1 MRPLPA
7 TVVVLSA
14 AILWVAG
21 CGSTT
26 SSSSTPV
33 PTFDPSVRAAAAQAY
48 AAAAARANSA
58 KATLQ
63 AGPCVKS
70 DNGSLTACSSGL
82 ATAEQTFADDL
93 AKITFPPDAR
103 GDADSLMAISRR
115 VIGEERSFAASAN
128 PQADSTDFS
137 AIEADDKLLAAAV
150 AALRRDLGLTP
161 PPSLGGSPT
170 P

>member
-1 MRPLPA
+1 MRTVPA
-7 TVVVLSA
+7 AAVLLSA
-14 AILWVAG
+14 SLVWLAG

-26 SSSSTPV
+26 SSSPTPV
-33 PTFDPSVRAAAAQAY
+33 PTLDPAIRTAAAQAY
-48 AAAAARANSA
+48 ASAAARANSA
-58 KATLQ
+58 KAALQ
-63 AGPCVKS
+63 AGPCTKS
-70 DNGSLTACSSGL
+70 DNASLSACSSGL

-93 AKITFPPDAR
+93 GKITFPPDAR

-128 PQADSTDFS
+128 PQADSTDFT

-150 AALRRDLGLTP
+150 AALRRDLGLTAA
-161 PPSLGGSPT
+161 PSLGGTPT